1 MKLSGQFGLTLAV
14 AAALLA
20 GCGQEAPK
28 VAAPMPA
35 TELVVKIGHASPLTG
50 TQAHIG
56 KDNENGA
63 MLAIEE
69 ANAAG
74 IVIGGRKIKFQLLG
88 EDDQADPKT
97 GAIVAQKLV
106 DAKINGMIG
115 HLNSGTTIPASRI
128 YHDAGIPQISPSAT
142 NPKYTQQGFKTA
154 FRTMANDEQ
163 QGKMLGEFATKQ
175 LAAKKI
181 AIIDDRTAYGQGIAD
196 EFEKSVKA
204 NGGTIVAREFTSDKA
219 TDFLA
224 ILTAIKGKKPD
235 VLFFGGMDPQGG
247 PMTKQ
252 IKSLG
257 IKTKF
262 LGGDGVFTPEFIKL
276 AGNAAE
282 GAYGSLPGVPL
293 ETMPGGSAFRAKYKA
308 RFNQEIQLYAPFA
321 YDAVNVMIGA
331 MKRADSVEPAK
342 YLPELAKMN
351 LNGVTSRILF
361 DEKGDLKG
369 GAITFYQVKNGKWEV
384 METLGGAPAAPA
396 ASAPAAA
403 SAVAPA
409 PAMAGKTENKDGDAM
424 SAGYK

>member
-1 MKLSGQFGLTLAV
+1 MKLSGQFISSLAV
-14 AAALLA
+14 ATILLA

-28 VAAPMPA
+28 VEAPKAGAAKPA
-35 TELVVKIGHASPLTG
+35 AELVVKIGHAAPLTG

-63 MLAIEE
+63 MLAIDE
-69 ANAAG
+69 ANAEG
-74 IVIGGRKIKFQLLG
+74 IVIGGKKVKFQLLR

-97 GAIVAQKLV
+97 GATVAQKLV

-235 VLFFGGMDPQGG
+235 VVFFGGMDPQAA
-247 PMTKQ
+247 PMTRQ
-252 IKSLG
+252 LKSLG

-262 LGGDGVFTPEFIKL
+262 LGGDGIYTPEFIKL
-276 AGNAAE
+276 AGDAAE

-293 ETMPGGSAFRAKYKA
+293 ETMPGGSAFRDKYRA
-308 RFNQEIQLYAPFA
+308 RYNKEIQLYAPFA
-321 YDAVNVMIGA
+321 YDAANMMIEA

-342 YLPELAKMN
+342 YLPKLATMSFD
-351 LNGVTSRILF
+351 GVTSRIRF

-384 METLGGAPAAPA
+384 METQG
-396 ASAPAAA
+396 SAPDED
-403 SAVAPA
+403 PCLR
-409 PAMAGKTENKDGDAM
+409 
-424 SAGYK
+424 